1 MSGTCGAS
9 SRAER
14 PDRRG
19 LLARAREA
27 FAHAFAMPGK
37 EPLAAADEALLERVA
52 RAIARRRMQAA
63 ALFVLEQAK
72 PFHGLL
78 FQAGVFATPLL
89 DLAEPLA
96 TRLLK
101 LVARD
106 EFTVTEVRRL
116 ALALERPDTIEV
128 LARKIEAAAGA

>member
-1 MSGTCGAS
+1 VSGTCGAS

-19 LLARAREA
+19 ILARARDA

-37 EPLAAADEALLERVA
+37 EPLAGPDEALLDKVA
-52 RAIARRRMQAA
+52 RAVARRRMQPA
-63 ALFVLEQAK
+63 ALFLLEQAK

-96 TRLLK
+96 TRILK

-106 EFTVTEVRRL
+106 EFTLEEVRRL
-116 ALALERPDTIEV
+116 ALLFERPDTVEA
-128 LARKIEAAAGA
+128 LARRIEAAADA